1 MKKRQKKRMPLIS
14 GISRLFYRSAARPAG
29 ALLFA
34 CLVTGYSLAFIL
46 PLTFLPHNHA
56 MKIVYT
62 VCSWFPLPLTWWFLL
77 RGFIW
82 PIFNNKKNDDLHA
95 SVFSYLLAISAK
107 IVSMASIY
115 MIMYIWEPKT
125 FEILSVDSRL
135 NAWGMFV
142 AMSSYITSGTAPVST
157 FDTTAPLSALIV
169 ALDLFMS
176 YAMNFIVFVTI
187 VVNALKKITNASVYV
202 KNDGEDE

>member
-1 MKKRQKKRMPLIS
+1 MPLIS

-46 PLTFLPHNHA
+46 PLNFLPHNHA

-62 VCSWFPLPLTWWFLL
+62 ACSWFPLPLAWWFLL

-82 PIFNNKKNDDLHA
+82 PIFNNKRNDDLHA
-95 SVFSYLLAISAK
+95 NVFSYLLALGAK
-107 IVSMASIY
+107 IVAMTSIY

-142 AMSSYITSGTAPVST
+142 ALATYVTAGTAPVST

-187 VVNALKKITNASVYV
+187 VVNALKKIGSTATYV
-202 KNDGEDE
+202 KTNEEDE